1 MSVLGAD
8 DFGVSCEELAALRC
22 AMKCATEDA
31 EEHPNDAWNTV
42 LQGLRVAACYAD
54 SVEKAATEED
64 VVVLHRLLALLEI
77 CLTKPARLE
86 KHPKYEDQFLVR
98 CHVPISGDGWERMV
112 RHGGVLAGEL
122 RRSKLCLSILSWS
135 LTRTPARRRNH
146 CWVKLSCHFVGEA
159 EKELRKRFE
168 ALLASERTAAHGA

>member
-1 MSVLGAD
+1 M
-8 DFGVSCEELAALRC
+8 
-22 AMKCATEDA
+22 
-31 EEHPNDAWNTV
+31 
-42 LQGLRVAACYAD
+42 
-54 SVEKAATEED
+54 
-64 VVVLHRLLALLEI
+64 
-77 CLTKPARLE
+77 
-86 KHPKYEDQFLVR
+86 
-98 CHVPISGDGWERMV
+98 PISGDGWERMV